1 MDAKPG
7 SQRIGSLIAKI
18 AATPRHED
26 GRGTALTSRPPPSG
40 IDARGTSHGM
50 PTGMRHGEHGS
61 GMRTNSMPAT
71 RGHSTALVLDSRDP
85 AASLRRRVTSCLAST
100 WIDGDTGYGWDGRV
114 AGYEL
119 VAPLQADELAEA
131 IGTIEA
137 ALMPAPAKQIVA
149 ELTRLRQ
156 LTISR
161 DRSTVDLELLLA
173 AYADELRQ
181 YPGDAVTVVLREWP
195 RSHRFWPSLAELVE
209 LLEPIVTPRR
219 ELLNALRRGYREPE
233 VSPDWVR
240 PTAAEI
246 ADAEALLR
254 QHGIEID
261 HRGRLHPREVEPMTR
276 ADHERMQ
283 RELAEFRSRFA
294 AANAG

>member
-1 MDAKPG
+1 MRSEERG
-7 SQRIGSLIAKI
+7 LRRIGDLVPTI
-18 AATPRHED
+18 
-26 GRGTALTSRPPPSG
+26 SG
-40 IDARGTSHGM
+40 LPDNS
-50 PTGMRHGEHGS
+50 GS
-61 GMRTNSMPAT
+61 IRSGLPTNSPTIGTRNRGRAVASSTGARRGAT
-71 RGHSTALVLDSRDP
+71 GAVAKRSDGLVLDSRDP

-119 VAPLQADELAEA
+119 VAPLPAGELAEA

-137 ALMPAPAKQIVA
+137 ALIPAPAKQIVA

-209 LLEPIVTPRR
+209 LLEPIVRPRR
-219 ELLNALRRGYREPE
+219 ELLNALRCGYREPE

-246 ADAEALLR
+246 ADAKALLR

-294 AANAG
+294 AANAD